1 MACEDIVMS
10 LLNMYLN
17 VLLLIAKSTKIINDQ
32 K

>member
-1 MACEDIVMS
+1 MTCEDIVMS